1 MKIMPNEL
9 EIIENC
15 IKEGLVDKKPTNTIK
30 LYARY
35 LWVKEQ
41 GKYKKA
47 LEEIEI
53 EVKDLEGNKRDKKRQ
68 KEISKYKK
76 HKAKEFYEIIN
87 EFLIKNY
94 GDYNEIDWEELVKG
108 IIKTTLRNENP
119 IINNVKEVKIY
130 KSEIEFIKNIKGEK
144 FQKLAFTYLVYARLL
159 YKLEGKN
166 KECWVDG
173 KHQTE
178 IFKDAKVTDKGRLQ
192 LEDIHKMYKNGILEL
207 SFINSNN
214 NVRITFNEK
223 ENKEIGLI
231 VNDFRELGL
240 QWLEYCD
247 NKKIKRCEVCG
258 KRFISKNIKN
268 TSQKYCTTCKKDIE
282 RDKDRNK
289 KRKKRS
295 LSPLAE

>member
-119 IINNVKEVKIY
+119 IINNVKEVEIY

-166 KECWVDG
+166 EECWVDG

-178 IFKDAKVTDKGRLQ
+178 IFKDAKVTDTGRKQ
-192 LEDIHKMYKNGILEL
+192 LEDIHDMYKNDMLEL

-214 NVRITFNEK
+214 NVRITFNDKDKK
-223 ENKEIGLI
+223 EEDIYLI
-231 VNDFRELGL
+231 INDFRELGL
-240 QWLEYCD
+240 QWRNVNNDDSIGKCVE
-247 NKKIKRCEVCG
+247 CG
-258 KRFISKNIKN
+258 KLFIKKKHSGNM
-268 TSQKYCTTCKKDIE
+268 TKYCKQCRRVKDLE
-282 RDKDRNK
+282 QKNK
-289 KRKKRS
+289 I
-295 LSPLAE
+295 

>member
-119 IINNVKEVKIY
+119 IINNVKEVEIY

-166 KECWVDG
+166 EECWVDG

-192 LEDIHKMYKNGILEL
+192 LEDIHRMYKNGILEL

-214 NVRITFNEK
+214 NVKITFNEK
-223 ENKEIGLI
+223 EDKEIGLVI
-231 VNDFRELGL
+231 NDFRELGL
-240 QWLEYCD
+240 QWLEYSGN
-247 NKKIKRCEVCG
+247 NKIEKCEICNRRIV
-258 KRFISKNIKN
+258 KTTNIK
-268 TSQKYCTTCKKDIE
+268 KYCKQCGINIKKE
-282 RDKDRNK
+282 KDRARSEEN
-289 KRKKRS
+289 RKSRK
-295 LSPLAE
+295 

>member
-76 HKAKEFYEIIN
+76 HKAKEFYETIN

-119 IINNVKEVKIY
+119 IINNVKEVEIY
-130 KSEIEFIKNIKGEK
+130 KNEIEFIKNIKGEK

-166 KECWVDG
+166 EECWVDG
-173 KHQTE
+173 KYQTE
-178 IFKDAKVTDKGRLQ
+178 MFKDAKVTDTGRKQ
-192 LEDIHKMYKNGILEL
+192 LEDIHEMYKNNILEL

-214 NVRITFNEK
+214 NVKITFNEK
-223 ENKEIGLI
+223 NKKEEDIYLI
-231 VNDFRELGL
+231 INDFRELGL
-240 QWLEYCD
+240 QWLEYRMLG
-247 NKKIKRCEVCG
+247 KVTRCLECG
-258 KRFISKNIKN
+258 KNIKYKTN
-268 TSQKYCTTCKKDIE
+268 MPKYCKECARLININNT
-282 RDKDRNK
+282 RNNK
-289 KRKKRS
+289 V
-295 LSPLAE
+295 